1 MSVLFLAFGADAA
14 RRFLPARLRS
24 SSYGEVSPEPWRRRT
39 PRLRLFA
46 RVGFVLSLALSTIVC
61 SRDPQ
66 VAAREHVAN
75 GDAYMAKGMT
85 KEAILEYRNAVKS
98 MPRWADAH
106 YKLARAYSAANDP
119 EHAYESYARTADLD
133 PKQIDAHIN
142 AGTLLL
148 VAGEYKEAKAV
159 AERALQADPTS
170 ADAHI
175 LLGNVLVRLN
185 DTVRATRQIEEAIHL
200 DPTYAPAWTAMGA
213 VRFHSGQQDQAGAA
227 FRRAV
232 KLAPRSAD
240 ARIALA
246 NYHWAIGDV
255 PSAEA
260 ALKDTLAMD
269 RANRD
274 AHRALALLYLTSG
287 RVADAEPHFKAL
299 AADPGGKLALADF
312 YLGTKQTDA
321 ARSVLDAVVRGDN
334 KTERRAA
341 QLRVA
346 SLEYANGHKETA
358 QHVVDS
364 LLAEQPRDV
373 AARTFKAR
381 MLLEQGQT
389 AEATTHAREAVKAD
403 AGSPEAHYTLALT
416 AFARDDAAE
425 ARRELEKVVELSPH
439 AAAAQTQLARV
450 ALSDGDAARAVTAA
464 EKAAEIAPRDPTVTV
479 ALARSLRAQGD
490 LVRAQRELSS
500 RIAEQPNVAALR
512 AELGW
517 VLLDRRDV
525 TGARQSFEQALR
537 LEPKSPDARAGL
549 VTADLTEG
557 KKAQAQAQV
566 DKWLAASPND
576 ITLKILGARTAML
589 SGRSDDAER
598 LLRDVVTVDPTRLEA
613 YDLLGRLYVGRGD
626 MDRALAEY
634 RSLANRSS
642 ANAAGPRTM
651 VGMINEARGKRDA
664 AVEEYER
671 VLAANPRA
679 GVAANNLAW
688 IRAEEGRLDEA
699 VRLANVATDVMK
711 DRPEPYDTLGWI
723 YYQQGQLAR
732 ALSAF
737 ERALSHAPDNPTY
750 HYHLGLT
757 YLKLGDA
764 RRARAALNRTIE
776 LKPDSAPAA
785 DARKALADG
794 AGAR

>member
-1 MSVLFLAFGADAA
+1 MRNV
-14 RRFLPARLRS
+14 
-24 SSYGEVSPEPWRRRT
+24 
-39 PRLRLFA
+39 LRLA
-46 RVGFVLSLALSTIVC
+46 LVLSLALSTIVC

-66 VAAREHVAN
+66 VAAREYAAN

-98 MPRWADAH
+98 LPRWADVH
-106 YKLARAYSAANDP
+106 YKLARAYTAANDP

-148 VAGEYKEAKAV
+148 VAGEYKQAKAV
-159 AERALQADPTS
+159 AERALQADPRS

-185 DTVRATRQIEEAIHL
+185 DSARATRQIEEAIHL

-213 VRFHSGQQDQAGAA
+213 VRFNAGQRDQAGAA

-232 KLAPRSAD
+232 KLAPRSTD

-246 NYHWAIGDV
+246 NYHWATGEV
-255 PSAEA
+255 GNAEST
-260 ALKDTLAMD
+260 LQDTLTID
-269 RANRD
+269 RSNRD

-287 RVADAEPHFKAL
+287 RVSDAEPHFKAL
-299 AADPGGKLALADF
+299 AGDPGGKLALADF
-312 YLGTKQTDA
+312 YLGTKQPDA
-321 ARSVLDAVVRGDN
+321 ARSVLNDVARGDN

-346 SLEYANGHKETA
+346 SLEYASGRKETA

-364 LLAEQPRDV
+364 LLTEQPRDV

-381 MLLEQGQT
+381 MLLEQGKT

-416 AFARDDAAE
+416 AFARDDAEE

-439 AAAAQTQLARV
+439 AAVAQAQLARV
-450 ALSDGDAARAVTAA
+450 ALSEGDAARALSAA

-490 LVRAQRELSS
+490 LARAQRELATQIG
-500 RIAEQPNVAALR
+500 REPNVAALR
-512 AELGW
+512 SELGW
-517 VLLDRRDV
+517 VLLERRDV
-525 TGARQSFEQALR
+525 AGARQSFEQALR
-537 LEPKSPDARAGL
+537 LDSNATDARAGL
-549 VTADLTEG
+549 VSADLTEG

-576 ITLKILGARTAML
+576 VTLKILAARTAMV
-589 SGRSDDAER
+589 SGRSDDGER
-598 LLRDVVTVDPTRLEA
+598 LLRDVVTADPARLEA
-613 YDLLGRLYVGRGD
+613 YDLLGRLYVSRGD
-626 MDRALAEY
+626 MDRAMAEY
-634 RSLANRSS
+634 RALANRSS
-642 ANAAGPRTM
+642 SSAAGPRTM
-651 VGMINEARGKRDA
+651 VGMINEARGRRDA
-664 AVEEYER
+664 AVEEYEQ

-699 VRLANVATDVMK
+699 VRLANVATDVMR

-723 YYQQGQLAR
+723 YYQQGQPAR

-764 RRARAALNRTIE
+764 ARARAALNRAIE

-785 DARKALADG
+785 DARKVLHERFTEG
-794 AGAR
+794 SSR